1 MLEQIG
7 RNAKAA
13 SRVLA
18 IASGEQKNEALAAVA
33 QALRDRAADIC
44 AENERDLAAGRESG
58 LSEALL
64 DRLMLNDGRIA
75 AIADAMEH
83 VAALPDLVP
92 TVGGSGEPCAG
103 QERERL
109 AQHARQG
116 DGVRGE
122 RLLRRLAGLDDRR
135 VRVPNGRGLTRSSR
149 GRRWCPAGRCTRP
162 CR

>member
-64 DRLMLNDGRIA
+64 DRLR
-75 AIADAMEH
+75 
-83 VAALPDLVP
+83 
-92 TVGGSGEPCAG
+92 
-103 QERERL
+103 
-109 AQHARQG
+109 
-116 DGVRGE
+116 
-122 RLLRRLAGLDDRR
+122 
-135 VRVPNGRGLTRSSR
+135 
-149 GRRWCPAGRCTRP
+149 
-162 CR
+162 